1 MRAPAKAQLSSS
13 LNAIKIVRDLL
24 HTPDAT
30 VFELREF
37 GQAPRNRV
45 LANSPELMVTEI
57 INRVQQR
64 DLLLLTARRFDGV
77 GQADEQSVMIDPDVV
92 TFALA
97 AEHLVLNPK

>member
-1 MRAPAKAQLSSS
+1 MRAPAKAQLSSA

-24 HTPDAT
+24 RTPDAT

-37 GQAPRNRV
+37 GQEPRNRV

-64 DLLLLTARRFDGV
+64 DLLLLTVRWFNDEDAVR
-77 GQADEQSVMIDPDVV
+77 EQSIMIDPDVV
-92 TFALA
+92 TLGLA
-97 AEHLVLNPK
+97 AEHLVLDAE